1 MDFDIVWDH
10 KTRFFLFPIF
20 YLFVMSDN
28 VKKALDPPPPSPANY
43 LQTQQKC
50 HYVKASLS
58 TGFLTSG
65 Y

>member
-1 MDFDIVWDH
+1 
-10 KTRFFLFPIF
+10 
-20 YLFVMSDN
+20 MSDN

-58 TGFLTSG
+58 TGFLIRG
-65 Y
+65 YEKKKRNVKKTTV